1 MGDTTQNQGRPAS
14 AGAGDILYQAGSDL
28 RATAAEVKSQA
39 GEAASTVRDKAAGVF
54 SDVKAEAAGVA
65 DEARERAT
73 SFAEQQ
79 KHASADQAEGLARA
93 VHRAADELQ
102 ESSPQ
107 LAGYVREAAASVN
120 QLART
125 VRDRSLGSLVGEVQ
139 GMARRQP
146 VAFFGAAVLA
156 GFALSRFVK
165 SSAEEAHQED
175 RHPSPG
181 GTAASRSSA
190 ENGSHRDL
198 VIPPASREQGTS
210 TGSATGLPG

>member
-1 MGDTTQNQGRPAS
+1 MGDTTHNQGRPPPGGS
-14 AGAGDILYQAGSDL
+14 GDALNRAGSDL

-39 GEAASTVRDKAAGVF
+39 GEAASTVRDEAAGVF

-79 KHASADQAEGLARA
+79 KNAGADQAEGLARA

-102 ESSPQ
+102 EGSPQ
-107 LAGYVREAAASVN
+107 LAQYARDAAASVN
-120 QLART
+120 QLAKT
-125 VRDRSLGSLVGEVQ
+125 MRDRSLGSLVGEVQ
-139 GMARRQP
+139 GMARQQP

-165 SSAEEAHQED
+165 SSAEGAHQKD
-175 RHPSPG
+175 GHPSPG
-181 GTAASRSSA
+181 GTVSSRSSA
-190 ENGSHRDL
+190 ESGPNRDL
-198 VIPPASREQGTS
+198 VIPPAPRDYGA
-210 TGSATGLPG
+210 GSPIGMPG